1 MKTKLTCY
9 VRHECSEM
17 SCFMT
22 GNNMLQDIT
31 SRRNYQLR
39 IDLEDFQGET
49 RHAVYSNF
57 AVASESDK
65 FRLTLGS
72 YRGNA
77 GNASLSY
84 R

>member
-1 MKTKLTCY
+1 
-9 VRHECSEM
+9 
-17 SCFMT
+17 
-22 GNNMLQDIT
+22 LQDIT

-77 GNASLSY
+77 G
-84 R
+84 